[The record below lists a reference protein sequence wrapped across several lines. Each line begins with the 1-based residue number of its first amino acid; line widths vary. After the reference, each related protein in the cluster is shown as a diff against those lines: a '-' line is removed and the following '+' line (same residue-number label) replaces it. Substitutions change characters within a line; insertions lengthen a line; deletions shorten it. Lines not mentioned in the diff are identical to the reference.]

1 MLRHRGIARR
11 LLAGMLALWFA
22 VVATEGA
29 RLHACAMHGGSVASE
44 GAPGMGHAG
53 HGAMH
58 GGHDAAVAD
67 AAASDA
73 GTPANGDGAH
83 QCTCPDTSCGSASAA
98 LASVRVSTHFGIAV
112 ADLRAVF
119 SPASG
124 HRPVTVPYLTPF
136 ANGPPARALA

>member
-1 MLRHRGIARR
+1 MHRHRGIARR

-44 GAPGMGHAG
+44 GAPATVHAG

-58 GGHDAAVAD
+58 GGHDAAAAD
-67 AAASDA
+67 AGS
-73 GTPANGDGAH
+73 PSNGDGAH

-98 LASVRVSTHFGIAV
+98 LASARVSTHFGIAV

-124 HRPVTVPYLTPF
+124 HRPAAVPYLTPF